1 MNRHYARNAVV
12 AATVLEAIPLAIG
25 LWALLTM
32 GRHPGGAIF
41 ASLHFPAILLLFA
54 LDPVLEYFLNLGL
67 FTVAEAISLALV

>member
-1 MNRHYARNAVV
+1 
-12 AATVLEAIPLAIG
+12 
-25 LWALLTM
+25 M

-67 FTVAEAISLALV
+67 FTVAEAISLALVVVIQVCFFATVIYWGIKLWKRNKDA